1 MSKKPTYEEL
11 EQRVRMLEE
20 QQSASTQ
27 SNRALDESES
37 WYSSI
42 LETINEGV
50 ILQSA
55 SGAYLAWNKKAED
68 IFGRSVMESFGH
80 MPTGKYLPFINE
92 DGTKCEGKDHPS
104 IKTLQTGKP
113 FKNQIMGV
121 YRSPGDLVWISVN
134 TNPIFRE
141 NEDKP
146 YAVAISLTDITE
158 LKMERDTSKNLL
170 DVAGVMILAL
180 NRAGEVILINK
191 KGCEILE
198 GTEKDFLG
206 KNWFD
211 IFTPKELLEE
221 VKNLY
226 NEIMNNREKKLEY
239 TEYKIITL
247 SGIEKTI
254 AWHNAIIKNKDSIIT
269 GLLSSGEDITE
280 RKKAEEALHEREE
293 LLNRSQEM
301 ASLGGFVWGMQD
313 DSLTWS
319 RNMYAIHG
327 IKEGSYERD
336 LGERSVQMI
345 HPDDFGR
352 VEVEIRKM
360 LDANDT
366 WDVEFRI
373 IRQDGIE
380 RIIRS
385 SGKQEYDAEGKPAKC
400 FGIYQDIT
408 EQKEAEERLR
418 KSEEKLLRSRKME
431 SLGLLAGG
439 VAHDLN
445 NVLSGIVSYP
455 ELLLLDLPE
464 NSKLRRPI
472 QTIHESGMRAV
483 AIVHDLLTVARGVA
497 TPKETLCINNI
508 IEDYKA
514 SPEFKKLCQ
523 YHPAV
528 EVRTDLKKDLL
539 NITGSPIHI
548 RKVIMNLVSNA
559 SEAIEGKGNVTV
571 STMNRY
577 VDSPIKGY
585 DDVKTGEYVVL
596 SVSDNGSGIR
606 PEHLDRIFE
615 PFFTKKVM
623 GKSGTGLGL
632 AVVWNIVQD
641 HEGYIDVASSEQ
653 GTTFE
658 IYFPVTR
665 DQIQVKE
672 IPLSINDYKGNGE
685 MVLVVDDEKNQ
696 REITCKMLET
706 LGYRSEAVSSGEE
719 AVAYLQERSADI
731 VLLDMIMS
739 PGISGRETYERI
751 IKNNPEQKAIIVSG
765 FAETNE
771 VREAQRIGAGTYIKK
786 PLILQKLGLA
796 IKEELSRPAVKTVV

>member
-11 EQRVRMLEE
+11 EQLVRELKQ
-20 QQSASTQ
+20 QQSTSTQ
-27 SNRALDESES
+27 ADSASDERGK

-42 LETINEGV
+42 LETINECV

-55 SGAYLAWNKKAED
+55 SGAYLTWNKKAED
-68 IFGRSVMESFGH
+68 MFGRSIMESFEH
-80 MPTGKYLPFINE
+80 MPTGKHLPFINE

-113 FKNQIMGV
+113 CINQIMGV
-121 YRSPGDLVWISVN
+121 YRSPGDLVWVSVN
-134 TNPIFRE
+134 TSPLFRN
-141 NEDKP
+141 NEKKP

-180 NRAGEVILINK
+180 SRAGEVILINR
-191 KGCEILE
+191 KGCEILG

-226 NEIMNNREKKLEY
+226 NDIMNNREKKLEY
-239 TEYKIITL
+239 TEYKIVTL

-254 AWHNAIIKNKDSIIT
+254 AWHNAIIRNKDSIIT

-313 DSLTWS
+313 NSLTWS
-319 RNMYAIHG
+319 KNMYAIHG
-327 IKEGSYERD
+327 IKEGAFGSD
-336 LGERSVQMI
+336 LGPRSEQMI
-345 HPDDFGR
+345 HPDDLGWIGGK
-352 VEVEIRKM
+352 IRKM
-360 LDANDT
+360 LDSNDT

-373 IRQDGIE
+373 IRTDGIE

-418 KSEEKLLRSRKME
+418 KSEEKLLRSKKME

-464 NSKLRRPI
+464 DSKLIKPI
-472 QTIHESGMRAV
+472 QTIHDSGKRAV
-483 AIVHDLLTVARGVA
+483 AIVNDLLTIARGVA
-497 TPKETLCINNI
+497 TPKEILCLNDI
-508 IEDYKA
+508 IDDYLT
-514 SPEFKKLCQ
+514 SPEYIKLRQ
-523 YHPAV
+523 YHPEV
-528 EVRTDLKKDLL
+528 EVRRDLNKELL
-539 NITGSPIHI
+539 NINGSPIHI

-559 SEAIEGKGNVTV
+559 AEAIEGRGNVII

-577 VDSPIKGY
+577 VNNPIKGY
-585 DDVKTGEYVVL
+585 EDVKRGEYAVL
-596 SVSDNGSGIR
+596 IVSDDGSGIL
-606 PEHLDRIFE
+606 PEHIERIFE

-632 AVVWNIVQD
+632 AVVWNIIQD
-641 HEGYIDVASSEQ
+641 HEGYIDVKSNKQ

-658 IYFPVTR
+658 IYLPAIR
-665 DQIQVKE
+665 DEIRLKE
-672 IPLSINDYKGNGE
+672 IPISINDYMGNGE
-685 MVLVVDDEKNQ
+685 MVLVVDDEKSQ

-706 LGYRSEAVSSGEE
+706 LGYRSEAVPGGED
-719 AVAYLQERSADI
+719 AVEYLKGHNADI
-731 VLLDMIMS
+731 ILLDMIMA
-739 PGISGRETYERI
+739 PGIGGRETYERI
-751 IKNNPEQKAIIVSG
+751 IKFNPKQKAIIVSG
-765 FAETNE
+765 FAETDDI
-771 VREAQRIGAGTYIKK
+771 REIQRLGAGTYIKK
-786 PLILQKLGLA
+786 PLLLQKLGKA
-796 IKEELSRPAVKTVV
+796 VKEELAKL